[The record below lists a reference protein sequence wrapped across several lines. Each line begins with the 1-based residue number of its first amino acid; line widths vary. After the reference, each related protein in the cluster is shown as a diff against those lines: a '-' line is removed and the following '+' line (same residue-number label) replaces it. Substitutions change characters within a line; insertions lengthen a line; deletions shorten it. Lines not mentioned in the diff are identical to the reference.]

1 MSEIDKIATRVIGK
15 YSNLYITHGPSE
27 EVPVEMLI
35 RAVLEAI
42 REPTTDM
49 MNAGTRAL
57 ALDWDICCD
66 GRIAPDLW
74 QRMIDELLK

>member
-1 MSEIDKIATRVIGK
+1 MSEIGKIAAKVLANH
-15 YSNLYITHGPSE
+15 Y
-27 EVPVEMLI
+27 VESFEAENI
-35 RAVLEAI
+35 VRTVLESI

-49 MNAGTRAL
+49 TNAGTRAL
-57 ALDWDICCD
+57 ALDWNISCD